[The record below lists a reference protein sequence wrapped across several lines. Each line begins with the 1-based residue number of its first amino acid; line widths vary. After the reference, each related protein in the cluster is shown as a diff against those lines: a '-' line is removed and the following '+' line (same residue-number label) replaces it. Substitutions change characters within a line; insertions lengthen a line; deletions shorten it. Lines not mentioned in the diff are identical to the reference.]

1 MGVESKGSIKY
12 PQLPD
17 WIEDRADDIPSPLPI
32 SEGRMCGSTSLFGD
46 GAIIESAVWRHL
58 SAIKVCESV
67 RGRFEPATQSDPAV
81 TQHTVPALPCRRFSR
96 SLAGLTCEW
105 AAVEKFNIARCL

>member
-1 MGVESKGSIKY
+1 MLGYQNSCSKATPFESCECRAETEDHWFGAFSATWVWKAKGSIKY

-67 RGRFEPATQSDPAV
+67 R
-81 TQHTVPALPCRRFSR
+81 
-96 SLAGLTCEW
+96 SLMDVSNPQRNRT
-105 AAVEKFNIARCL
+105 RQ

>member
-1 MGVESKGSIKY
+1 LNHASAELRLKITGSVLSARHGVESKGSIKY

-67 RGRFEPATQSDPAV
+67 R
-81 TQHTVPALPCRRFSR
+81 
-96 SLAGLTCEW
+96 SLMDVSNPQRNRT
-105 AAVEKFNIARCL
+105 RQ